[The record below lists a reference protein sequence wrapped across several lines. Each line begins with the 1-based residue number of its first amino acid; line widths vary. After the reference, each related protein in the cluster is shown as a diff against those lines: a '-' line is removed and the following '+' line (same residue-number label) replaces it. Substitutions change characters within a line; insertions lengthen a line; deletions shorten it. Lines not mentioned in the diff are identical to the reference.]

1 MGATWTSAIFLCVIV
16 LLVTVAQISV
26 GNRKAITQ

>member
-1 MGATWTSAIFLCVIV
+1 MGANWTSALFLCVIV
-16 LLVTVAQISV
+16 LLVAVAQLNV